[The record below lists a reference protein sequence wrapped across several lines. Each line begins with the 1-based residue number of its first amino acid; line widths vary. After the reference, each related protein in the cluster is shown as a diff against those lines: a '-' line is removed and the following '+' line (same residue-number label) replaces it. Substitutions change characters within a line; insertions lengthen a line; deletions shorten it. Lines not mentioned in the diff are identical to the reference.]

1 MIGKNVKSFDVDMSS
16 HVPIDIT
23 KKDILILGY
32 GLVQGLDYTT
42 LTEEKENFI
51 KFKKQ
56 HKTLC
61 LSLHYS
67 EVNSYLF
74 VNGVEIYK
82 FKAKNSE
89 INAALFCLRNVSEDF
104 LVVSMKKDWIYGFR
118 ADYDAIVVDDILD
131 IHKYLLKKSGIS
143 MRQNRLKQKTKCRM
157 IM

>member
-1 MIGKNVKSFDVDMSS
+1 M
-16 HVPIDIT
+16 
-23 KKDILILGY
+23 
-32 GLVQGLDYTT
+32 
-42 LTEEKENFI
+42 
-51 KFKKQ
+51 
-56 HKTLC
+56 
-61 LSLHYS
+61 HYS

-89 INAALFCLRNVSEDF
+89 INAALLCLRNVSEDI